1 MAEWPYSTGR
11 WQRLRALKLARD
23 PLCEDCRKIGRIERA
38 ACVDHR
44 LAISEGG
51 EAFPPLDELS
61 SKCWPCHSRKTAR
74 SAEAGAARSDKPM
87 KGCAADG
94 SPLDA
99 SHPWNN

>member
-23 PLCEDCRKIGRIERA
+23 PLCEDCRKIGRIDRGGMRRSP
-38 ACVDHR
+38 ACDQR
-44 LAISEGG
+44 GRRG
-51 EAFPPLDELS
+51 FPPLDELS

-74 SAEAGAARSDKPM
+74 GAEAGAARSDKPM